1 VAPILVLLS
10 WIAGKAPM
18 DFAFKPAMAVSTL
31 LCVVLMGVL
40 ISDGQSH
47 WMKGV
52 QLLALFAVL
61 TSVIVVLT

>member
-1 VAPILVLLS
+1 
-10 WIAGKAPM
+10 M

-52 QLLALFAVL
+52 QLLALFGVL
-61 TSVIVVLT
+61 TSVILVLT